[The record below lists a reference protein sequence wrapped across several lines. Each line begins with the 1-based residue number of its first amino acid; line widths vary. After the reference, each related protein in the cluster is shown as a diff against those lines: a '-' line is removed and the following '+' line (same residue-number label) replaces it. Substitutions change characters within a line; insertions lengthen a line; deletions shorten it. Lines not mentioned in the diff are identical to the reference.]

1 MINKVTNYFAS
12 MLDNCRSKWFST
24 WSQTKGDYVDKRSRS
39 CAKQSTKKRCCCVAL
54 LRPLLLGVGGLM
66 LALCVA
72 RRGTSACT
80 HVIYDILCS
89 YECMCVCVL
98 QFLKFI
104 EVNAVSRHFCDNNN
118 HSNHPLKC
126 VACAL
131 EFKLQAAAARALF
144 VCFPLRRS
152 HIGAPCDILV
162 PTILRI
168 PRVVFSVF
176 CKSVVVSRHFWSS
189 NVLLPHHVGGRSKG
203 LLLLLLWP

>member
-39 CAKQSTKKRCCCVAL
+39 CAKQSTMKRCCCGPCCGRCCWVL
-54 LRPLLLGVGGLM
+54 V
-66 LALCVA
+66 V
-72 RRGTSACT
+72 
-80 HVIYDILCS
+80 LCS
-89 YECMCVCVL
+89 PFVWHGAAHLHVHTWFMIFYARMSVCVCVL